1 MKKTLKRIIILTLA
15 LLYFYA
21 GFWASVEAAGQ
32 FLTTAD
38 GTHENPTSPA
48 AFKSAASNAGY
59 KSSLPAFK
67 SAAQDMDIKCRRIGP
82 ITREECFVDE
92 EGSPVRGFTIEDP
105 QPGDIFVTASTHSLG
120 WRHGHVALVVG
131 TEPLTTIEAVVLGQK
146 SRIIENPMWERYPT
160 FAHLRLKDEY
170 GGAELAAETAEFA
183 LKELTNCSYGFFCDK
198 DCVDSSGSADEDE
211 EKYHCAHLVW
221 RAYKEIGLDIDSDGG
236 KVVTPF
242 DIYNSSYF
250 ESAHY
255 G

>member
-15 LLYFYA
+15 LLYFSA
-21 GFWASVEAAGQ
+21 GIWASVEAAGQ

-38 GTHENPTSPA
+38 GTHENLASPA
-48 AFKSAASNAGY
+48 EFKSAV
-59 KSSLPAFK
+59 
-67 SAAQDMDIKCRRIGP
+67 QDLDIKCRRIGTM
-82 ITREECFVDE
+82 TREECFVDE
-92 EGSPVRGFTIEDP
+92 EGNPVRGFEIEDP

-120 WRHGHVALVVG
+120 WRHGHVAIVVG
-131 TEPLTTIEAVVLGQK
+131 IEPLKTIEAVVLGEK

-160 FAHLRLKDEY
+160 FAHLRLKEEY
-170 GGAELAAETAEFA
+170 GGAELAAEAAEFA

-198 DCVDSSGSADEDE
+198 ETEEEELRE

-242 DIYNSSYF
+242 DIYSSSCF
-250 ESAHY
+250 ESVY
-255 G
+255 LTN